1 MRKSMMHFTKV
12 IFLLAFI
19 SILASCSSRRPAV
32 KTTAAAANM
41 ANAMANLKA
50 NSSIVSLQI
59 GQE

>member
-1 MRKSMMHFTKV
+1 MMHFTKV

-41 ANAMANLKA
+41 ANAMANLK
-50 NSSIVSLQI
+50 SKQLYRFIQI